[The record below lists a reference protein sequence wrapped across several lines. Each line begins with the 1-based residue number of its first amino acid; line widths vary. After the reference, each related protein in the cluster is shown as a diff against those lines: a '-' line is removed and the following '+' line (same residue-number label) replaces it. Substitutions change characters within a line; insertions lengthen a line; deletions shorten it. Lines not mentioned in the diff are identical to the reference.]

1 MFVVTEAGPEVV
13 FWEVVIVF
21 RQARFWMFLLAG
33 SSPETSHILLLI
45 AQPEVALGH
54 RY

>member
-21 RQARFWMFLLAG
+21 RQAHFWMVPFGRLLARDLTHFVSNCAARGGPG
-33 SSPETSHILLLI
+33 S
-45 AQPEVALGH
+45 
-54 RY
+54 